1 MKRSGLL
8 LSLFPL
14 VVLAGCGGYSAP
26 SSTANT
32 SHIAKR
38 VFLSNS
44 TANALDIIDASIDQ
58 FTTFTDQNTGQIS
71 NFTIALTAGPT
82 SMVETTDKSII
93 LVYLSATTS
102 FSIIDT
108 TTESQAA
115 SVLLP
120 GSATGIALAADG
132 SRAFAAIPTTECSGS
147 TITGALEV
155 VSASTAKITNCV
167 PVAGARSIVLS
178 HDGKTMLVF
187 AQDTNI
193 ATFIDLTSFTAT
205 AINPSGTVL
214 DRPVSGVFAA
224 DDSTAY
230 IVSCGAECGGTQ
242 ASLTTWARG
251 SNTLG
256 VPAPVPAAHEALLD
270 SGNLYVAGSDPN
282 LGGQLTVLSASNL
295 AMTKGPFAISDGV
308 HDTALL
314 YMGQLFVGGRACA
327 DTVHG
332 CLSIYNTSSGKI
344 SFSAISPNPSA
355 TAPGGDDVTG
365 LQAIPGRS
373 VVYVCEGGSV
383 RIYDTTT
390 DSLQSNQLAIP
401 GNIVNAI
408 EVF

>member
-1 MKRSGLL
+1 MTRSGLL
-8 LSLFPL
+8 LFLSFL
-14 VVLAGCGGYSAP
+14 VILAGCGGYSAP

-38 VFLSNS
+38 VFLSNQTVNS
-44 TANALDIIDASIDQ
+44 LDIIDASIDQ

-71 NFTIALTAGPT
+71 NFTIPLTAGPT
-82 SMVETTDKSII
+82 SMVETADKSKI
-93 LVYLSATTS
+93 LVYLSGTTS
-102 FSIIDT
+102 FSVVDT

-115 SVLLP
+115 SVVLP
-120 GSATGIALAADG
+120 GAATGIALASDG
-132 SRAFAAIPTTECSGS
+132 SKAFAAIPTIACSGS
-147 TITGALEV
+147 VITGAVEV
-155 VSASTAKITNCV
+155 VSGSTAKITNCV

-193 ATFIDLTSFTAT
+193 ATFIDLTSFAAT
-205 AINPSGTVL
+205 AINPAGTVL
-214 DRPVSGVFAA
+214 DRPVSAVFTP
-224 DDSTAY
+224 DDSSAY
-230 IVSCGAECGGTQ
+230 IVSCGSECGGVQ
-242 ASLTTWARG
+242 ASVTTWARG

-256 VPAPVPAAHEALLD
+256 VPVPVPAAREALLD

-282 LGGQLTVLSASNL
+282 LGGQLSVLSASSL
-295 AMTKGPFAISDGV
+295 AITKGPFAISDGV

-314 YMGQLFVGGRACA
+314 YMGQLFVGARACA

-332 CLSIYNTSSGKI
+332 CLSIYNTSNNKVT
-344 SFSAISPNPSA
+344 FSAVSPNPSA

-365 LQAIPGRS
+365 LEAIPGRS
-373 VVYVCEGGSV
+373 VVYVCEGGSL
-383 RIYDTTT
+383 RIYDTST
-390 DSLQSNQLAIP
+390 DTLQSKQLDIP